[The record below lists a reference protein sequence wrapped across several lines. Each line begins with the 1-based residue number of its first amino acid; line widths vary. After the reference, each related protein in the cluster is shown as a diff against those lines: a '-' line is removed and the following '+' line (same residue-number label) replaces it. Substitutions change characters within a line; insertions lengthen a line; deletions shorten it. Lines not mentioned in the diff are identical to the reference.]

1 MSDATTTSTYVFD
14 QAWRREHE
22 RLRSIEALF
31 DHSTRQ
37 HLADRGVA
45 PGGRCLEV
53 GCGAGGVA
61 TWMAEQVGSDGHVV
75 AVDLDTRF
83 MDSSSIPQLEVR
95 QMSIVDGELEE
106 SYFDVAHARAVIEH
120 IPEREIALERSS

>member
-1 MSDATTTSTYVFD
+1 
-14 QAWRREHE
+14 
-22 RLRSIEALF
+22 
-31 DHSTRQ
+31 
-37 HLADRGVA
+37 
-45 PGGRCLEV
+45 
-53 GCGAGGVA
+53 
-61 TWMAEQVGSDGHVV
+61 MAEQVGSSGHVV